1 MSIRNKD
8 ALWVVLDL
16 ETTGLD
22 PVRDRILE
30 VAALLVNR
38 DLVVLDYIEGVLDCS
53 KEAFLSYC
61 PEGSFVHKM
70 HTDNGLAKQ
79 CDAGGMTDGEADDML
94 YRWLVTH
101 CATDGS
107 VQLIGNSI
115 DFDIGFIRRQMLKT
129 YRLLHHR
136 CINISTINVLEEAWS
151 IGARVRTQTTSDH
164 RAMGDAQDSL
174 NQLRAYKAK
183 FWPGPVELVGT
194 EECK

>member
-8 ALWVVLDL
+8 ALWAVLDL

-22 PVRDRILE
+22 PKSDRILE

-38 DLVVLDYIEGVLDCS
+38 DLVVLDYIESVLDCS
-53 KEAFLSYC
+53 AQNFVVYC

-79 CDAGGMTDGEADDML
+79 CDEGGMTTGEADGTL
-94 YRWLVTH
+94 YKWLVTH
-101 CATDGS
+101 GATDGS

-115 DFDIGFIRRQMLKT
+115 DFDIGFIREHMPQT

-136 CINISTINVLEEAWS
+136 CINISTINVLEDAWS
-151 IGARVRTQTTSDH
+151 VKPCVRVQAGSDH
-164 RAMGDAQDSL
+164 RAMGDCQDSL

-183 FWPGPVELVGT
+183 FWPQSE
-194 EECK
+194 